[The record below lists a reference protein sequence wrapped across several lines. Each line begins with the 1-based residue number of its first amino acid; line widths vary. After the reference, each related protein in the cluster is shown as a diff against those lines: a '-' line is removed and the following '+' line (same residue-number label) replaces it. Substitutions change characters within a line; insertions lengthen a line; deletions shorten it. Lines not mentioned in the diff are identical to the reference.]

1 MKDKSDKSLK
11 AAEALIDTQ
20 QVFGFNASIHCSY
33 YALLQYMKYKLTI
46 CSNPLPYN
54 RQEKKGCSS
63 HIFILEQVEERII
76 GSVKK
81 RTFSRIFYKLKR
93 KRVKADYSRKD
104 FTKEESSKYKE
115 SIENAIKML
124 NQYLN

>member
-33 YALLQYMKYKLTI
+33 YALLQCMKYKLTT
-46 CSNPLPYN
+46 CSDPLPYT
-54 RQEKKGCSS
+54 RQGRRGVSS
-63 HIFILEQVEERII
+63 HIFLLQE
-76 GSVKK
+76 VKK
-81 RTFSRIFYKLKR
+81 RI
-93 KRVKADYSRKD
+93 KD
-104 FTKEESSKYKE
+104 DTKKQEFTKEFLTLKKIRVIADYKQNDFTEMESLDYKQQAE
-115 SIENAIKML
+115 KTIEML